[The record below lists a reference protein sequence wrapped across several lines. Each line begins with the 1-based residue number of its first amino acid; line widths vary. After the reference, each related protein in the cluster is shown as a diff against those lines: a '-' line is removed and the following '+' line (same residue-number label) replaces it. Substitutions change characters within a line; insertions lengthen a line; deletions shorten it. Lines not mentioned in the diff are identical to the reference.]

1 MKAAVLYG
9 KGNIIIENRP
19 IPKPRINELLVRIKA
34 ASICGTDLH
43 FFKGELP
50 MKEYRVL
57 GHDFSGVV
65 DAVGKDVAMFRRG
78 DRVTSEIVRYCGKC
92 YYCLLGNYHLC
103 VDNTFM
109 GFEIDGAFQE
119 YVTVPEKNAFK
130 IPDEVS
136 FEEAAILEPVTV
148 SLHAMDFV
156 QPKLSE
162 QVAVFGQGPIGLVYD
177 QVAMLQGLEV
187 IGIDIRDD
195 RLRLAKELGINHTI
209 NSLKTN
215 VKEEVLSVT
224 NGIGADYSVEAVGKQ
239 VTIDQA
245 SEVTR
250 SGGKIIIIGE
260 GKDLR
265 GPPIRLD
272 DVAIFTVF
280 NGGSRKHP
288 IALDLI
294 SNDKVNVKR
303 LITHTVD
310 LTHLPE
316 TMKKLS
322 EGEILAVK
330 VIVKP

>member
-9 KGNIIIENRP
+9 KGNIGIEERP
-19 IPKPRINELLVRIKA
+19 VPKPQIDEVLVRIKA

-43 FFKGELP
+43 FFRGELSI
-50 MKEYRVL
+50 KESRVL

-65 DAVGKDVAMFRRG
+65 EAIGKSVTMFRRG
-78 DRVTSEIVRYCGKC
+78 DRVTSEIMRYCGEC
-92 YYCLLGNYHLC
+92 YYCLSGNYHLC

-119 YVTVPEKNAFK
+119 YVTIPEKNVFK
-130 IPDEVS
+130 IPDGVS

-148 SLHAMDFV
+148 SLHAMDFI
-156 QPKLSE
+156 QPKLGDR
-162 QVAVFGQGPIGLVYD
+162 VAVFGQGPIGLVYD

-187 IGIDIRDD
+187 IGIDIQDD
-195 RLRLAKELGINHTI
+195 RLRLAKELGVDHTI
-209 NSLKTN
+209 NPMKDN
-215 VKEEVLSVT
+215 VKERILSIT
-224 NGIGADYSVEAVGKQ
+224 SGIGVDYSVEAIGKQ

-260 GKDLR
+260 GRDLR
-265 GPPIRLD
+265 GPPLRLD
-272 DVAIFTVF
+272 DIAIFTVF
-280 NGGSRKHP
+280 NGGSRKHS

-294 SNDKVNVKR
+294 SKGKVNVKK
-303 LITHTVD
+303 LITHTID
-310 LTHLPE
+310 LTQVSD
-316 TMKKLS
+316 TIKKLCD
-322 EGEILAVK
+322 GTMLAVK

>member
-9 KGNIIIENRP
+9 KGNIVIEDRP
-19 IPKPRINELLVRIKA
+19 IPKPRIDEVLVKIKA

-43 FFKGELP
+43 FFGGELP
-50 MKEYRVL
+50 IKEPRVL

-65 DAVGKDVAMFRRG
+65 EAIGKNVTIFRKG
-78 DRVTSEIVRYCGKC
+78 DKVTSEIMRYCGEC
-92 YYCLLGNYHLC
+92 YHCLLGNYHLC
-103 VDNTFM
+103 VDNIFM

-119 YVTVPEKNAFK
+119 YVTIPEKNVFK
-130 IPDEVS
+130 IPNGVS

-148 SLHAMDFV
+148 SLHAMDFI
-156 QPKLSE
+156 QPKLGDR
-162 QVAVFGQGPIGLVYD
+162 VAVFGQGPIGLVYD

-195 RLRLAKELGINHTI
+195 RLRLAKELGAKHTI
-209 NSLKTN
+209 NPTKDN
-215 VKEEVLSVT
+215 VKEKILSIT
-224 NGIGADYSVEAVGKQ
+224 SGIGVDYSVEAVGKQ

-260 GKDLR
+260 GKGLR

-272 DVAIFTVF
+272 DIAIFTVF

-288 IALDLI
+288 IALSLI
-294 SNDKVNVKR
+294 SKGKVDVKK
-303 LITHTVD
+303 LITHTID
-310 LTHLPE
+310 LTQVSDTL
-316 TMKKLS
+316 KKLCD
-322 EGEILAVK
+322 GEMLAVK